1 MGNLQLVVG
10 WVVSGFLGLLGL
22 AIVWKVWTGAINL
35 NRVISEPNGDAS
47 MSRFQLLIFTFVI
60 ALSLYLITVSKTPPG
75 FPDKIPPEILGLL
88 GISAGSYLVSKGIQ
102 FSKPEGVERV
112 VAVKPPAATVKTS
125 STQQFTVDP
134 PNEPVSWSI
143 VPAGVGGITATGLY
157 TAPAAIPANPTV
169 SIMATSTSDPS
180 KSAVSTITIT

>member
-1 MGNLQLVVG
+1 MALETLEFLFCLVLLIFVG
-10 WVVSGFLGLLGL
+10 GLGFLIL
-22 AIVWKVWTGAINL
+22 IKIIDKTINL
-35 NRVISEPNGDAS
+35 SRVISEPNGDAS

-112 VAVKPPAATVKTS
+112 VAVKPPA
-125 STQQFTVDP
+125 
-134 PNEPVSWSI
+134 
-143 VPAGVGGITATGLY
+143 
-157 TAPAAIPANPTV
+157 
-169 SIMATSTSDPS
+169 
-180 KSAVSTITIT
+180 